1 MELSVERK
9 DARSF
14 QCHTTVVA
22 QIRKSVIA
30 IYSNPDLSNDT
41 IIPQLDDGGN
51 YSLQIEHSPIKGASL
66 CQAQIKQMSSR
77 HGF

>member
-1 MELSVERK
+1 MFKVTKRALNGM
-9 DARSF
+9 
-14 QCHTTVVA
+14 VA
-22 QIRKSVIA
+22 QIRKSVTA
-30 IYSNPDLSNDT
+30 IDSSLDPSNDT
-41 IIPQLDDGGN
+41 NIPQLNDGGN